1 LNFQLT
7 SEQQSLRNKCQELA
21 ADFATRAA
29 VHDRDASHPV
39 ENYERLREEGFLAL
53 TVGEEWG
60 GSGASFLDHT
70 LAYEVLAQG
79 CPSTALAFN
88 MHASVVMPLLESVEV
103 SAETKQ
109 RLAELVV
116 RERKLIAGNFSEP
129 VTTSLIGE
137 RPLKARA
144 RRAEGGYRI
153 TGRKMFA
160 SMLEAAD
167 FVLVMASPEGAT
179 SPSAGIILMLPR
191 EAEGRTV
198 DPNWDVLGMRAT
210 RSDSLILD
218 ECWLPESAAVFRSD
232 DVRRFRHSYLNWFW
246 GSYTPVYLGV
256 AQAAFDELRRVV
268 HSRQPEDYAQP
279 LAYHP
284 DVRRHIAE
292 MSADLEAARLITYH
306 SAWLS
311 DTQGPTAETIA
322 ALYRAKYMVGEV
334 VSRITRMALT
344 LGGAHGIF
352 KTSRLEQLFRDGA
365 LGPLHPPPSD
375 FCLYNMGLYELGI
388 DPSDVLPPMK
398 PAQ

>member
-1 LNFQLT
+1 
-7 SEQQSLRNKCQELA
+7 
-21 ADFATRAA
+21 
-29 VHDRDASHPV
+29 
-39 ENYERLREEGFLAL
+39 
-53 TVGEEWG
+53 
-60 GSGASFLDHT
+60 
-70 LAYEVLAQG
+70 VLAQG

-88 MHASVVMPLLESVEV
+88 MHASVVMPLLESAEV
-103 SAETKQ
+103 SAEAKG
-109 RLAELVV
+109 RIADLVV
-116 RERKLIAGNFSEP
+116 QQHKLIAGNFSEP

-144 RRAEGGYRI
+144 RRVDGGYRV

-167 FVLVMASPEGAT
+167 FVLVMAYPDGAT

-191 EAEGRTV
+191 ESPGRSI

-218 ECWLPESAAVFRSD
+218 ECWLPESAAVYRSD
-232 DVRRFRHSYLNWFW
+232 DTRPFRHIFLNWFW
-246 GSYTPVYLGV
+246 GSYTPIYLGV

-268 HSRQPEDYAQP
+268 HARKPKGYAQP

-284 DVRRHIAE
+284 DVRRHVAE

-311 DTQGPTAETIA
+311 DKEGPTAETTA
-322 ALYRAKYMVGEV
+322 ALYRAKYMVGEA
-334 VSRITRMALT
+334 VSRITRTALT

-352 KTSRLEQLFRDGA
+352 KSSRLEQLFRDGA

-375 FCLYNMGLYELGI
+375 FCLYNMALYELGL
-388 DPSDVLPPMK
+388 DHADVLPPMK
-398 PAQ
+398 PG

>member
-1 LNFQLT
+1 LDFQLT
-7 SEQQSLRNKCQELA
+7 SEQQHLQKKCRKLA

-29 VHDRDASHPV
+29 AHDHDASHPV
-39 ENYERLREEGFLAL
+39 ENYDRLREEGFLAL
-53 TVGEEWG
+53 TVGKRWG
-60 GSGASFLDHT
+60 GLGASFLDHT

-88 MHASVVMPLLESVEV
+88 MHTSVVMPLLESAEV
-103 SAETKQ
+103 SAEAK
-109 RLAELVV
+109 RHIAELVV
-116 RERKLIAGNFSEP
+116 RQRKLIAGNFSEP

-144 RRAEGGYRI
+144 SRADGGYRI

-167 FVLVMASPEGAT
+167 FVLVMAYPNWAT
-179 SPSAGIILMLPR
+179 SPSAGMILMLPR
-191 EAEGRTV
+191 GAAGRRV

-232 DVRRFRHSYLNWFW
+232 DIGPFRHAYLNWFW

-268 HSRQPEDYAQP
+268 HTRQPEGYAQP

-284 DVRRHIAE
+284 DVRRHVAE
-292 MSADLEAARLITYH
+292 MSADLEAARLIT
-306 SAWLS
+306 S
-311 DTQGPTAETIA
+311 DKEGPAAETTA
-322 ALYRAKYMVGEV
+322 AVYRAKYMVGEV
-334 VSRITRMALT
+334 VSRITRVALT

-352 KTSRLEQLFRDGA
+352 KSSRLEQLFRDGA

-375 FCLYNMGLYELGI
+375 FCLYHMGLHELGI
-388 DPSDVLPPMK
+388 DHADVMPPMK
-398 PAQ
+398 PA

>member
-1 LNFQLT
+1 MDFQLT
-7 SEQQSLRNKCQELA
+7 SEQRRLQHKCRELA
-21 ADFATRAA
+21 ADFATRSAA
-29 VHDRDASHPV
+29 HDRDASHPG

-53 TVGEEWG
+53 TIGKEWG

-70 LAYEVLAQG
+70 IAYEALGQG

-88 MHASVVMPLLESVEV
+88 MHASVVMPLLQ
-103 SAETKQ
+103 SAEV
-109 RLAELVV
+109 LAEAKRHIADLVV
-116 RERKLIAGNFSEP
+116 HKRKLIAGNFSEP

-144 RRAEGGYRI
+144 RRVDGGYRLS
-153 TGRKMFA
+153 GRKMFA

-167 FVLVMASPEGAT
+167 FVLVMAYPDGAT

-191 EAEGRTV
+191 VAEGRRV

-210 RSDSLILD
+210 RSDSLILG
-218 ECWLPESAAVFRSD
+218 ECRLPESAAVFRSD
-232 DVRRFRHSYLNWFW
+232 DMRPFRHAYLNWFW
-246 GSYTPVYLGV
+246 GSYTPVYLGI

-268 HSRQPEDYAQP
+268 HARRPEGYAQP

-292 MSADLEAARLITYH
+292 ISADLEAARLITYR

-311 DTQGPTAETIA
+311 DSEGPTAETTA
-322 ALYRAKYMVGEV
+322 ALYRAKYVVGEA
-334 VSRITRMALT
+334 VSRITRTALT
-344 LGGAHGIF
+344 LGGAHAIF

-375 FCLYNMGLYELGI
+375 FCLYNMGLYELGL
-388 DPSDVLPPMK
+388 DPTDVLPPLK
-398 PAQ
+398 PD

>member
-1 LNFQLT
+1 MDFQLT
-7 SEQQSLRNKCQELA
+7 YEQQRLRNKCQELA

-29 VHDRDASHPV
+29 AHDRDASHPA
-39 ENYERLREEGFLAL
+39 ENYQRLREEGFLAL
-53 TVGEEWG
+53 TVSKEWG

-70 LAYEVLAQG
+70 LAYEVLGQG

-88 MHASVVMPLLESVEV
+88 MHASVVMPLLESPEV
-103 SAETKQ
+103 SAESK
-109 RLAELVV
+109 RWIAELVV

-129 VTTSLIGE
+129 ITTSLIGA
-137 RPLKARA
+137 RPLKTRA
-144 RRAEGGYRI
+144 RRADGGYRI

-167 FVLVMASPEGAT
+167 FVLVAAYPEGAT
-179 SPSAGIILMLPR
+179 NPSAGIILMLPR
-191 EAEGRTV
+191 EAEGRSV

-232 DVRRFRHSYLNWFW
+232 DMRQFRHSYLNWFW

-268 HSRQPEDYAQP
+268 HSRRPEGYAQP

-284 DVRRHIAE
+284 AVRRHIAE
-292 MSADLEAARLITYH
+292 MSVDLEAARLITYR

-311 DTQGPTAETIA
+311 DKHGPTAETIA
-322 ALYRAKYMVGEV
+322 ALFRAKYMVGEAV
-334 VSRITRMALT
+334 NRITRMALT
-344 LGGAHGIF
+344 LGGGHGIF
-352 KTSRLEQLFRDGA
+352 KASRLEQLFRDGA
-365 LGPLHPPPSD
+365 LGPLQPPPSD
-375 FCLYNMGLYELGI
+375 FCLYNIGFYELDI
-388 DPSDVLPPMK
+388 DPTDALPPMK